1 MSEPELIDEVLQL
14 LTEDRKIEAIKR
26 YREGTGLGLAEA
38 KQAVEALER
47 GLRPERAHLNQPLP
61 ATPEKL
67 MAEVLQLVRDKHY
80 LLAVKRY
87 RDATGSSLK
96 ESREAIDKLMSAH
109 GLEPPKSGCG
119 SFLFGMLV
127 FMFCAGVACYLFF
140 AAN

>member
-1 MSEPELIDEVLQL
+1 MSDSELIDEVLQL

-47 GLRPERAHLNQPLP
+47 GLRPESAHLNQPLP

-67 MAEVLQLVRDKHY
+67 LAEVLQLVRDKHY

-96 ESREAIDKLMSAH
+96 ESREAIDRLMSAH
-109 GLEPPKSGCG
+109 GLEPPRSGCG
-119 SFLFGMLV
+119 TSMLGLLVFLFCG
-127 FMFCAGVACYLFF
+127 GVAAYLMF
-140 AAN
+140 AN